1 MVHVKHG
8 NNVVV
13 LVVVL
18 VLVLDVLVVDVL
30 DVLDVL
36 VELLVVVLVVP
47 GTTTSVPCRL
57 QLTILITVPAK
68 LQLKTLMFPT
78 SPQLL
83 YGISSMASAS
93 KSQDWFRP
101 E

>member
-8 NNVVV
+8 KRVVV

-18 VLVLDVLVVDVL
+18 VLVLDVLVV

-93 KSQDWFRP
+93 KSQDSFNP